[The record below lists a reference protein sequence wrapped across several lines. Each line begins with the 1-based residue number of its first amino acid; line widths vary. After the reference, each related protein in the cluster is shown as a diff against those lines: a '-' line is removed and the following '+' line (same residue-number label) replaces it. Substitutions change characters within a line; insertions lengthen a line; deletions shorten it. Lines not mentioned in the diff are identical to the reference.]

1 MVTLVLFKDI
11 EKVDLKITDN
21 SKISS
26 DCKEFITVKKKKTQ
40 KTFILKPQL
49 YSHLI
54 PRCLFKQISLL
65 KNSSILL
72 IVK

>member
-26 DCKEFITVKKKKTQ
+26 DCKEFITVKKKKNP
-40 KTFILKPQL
+40 KNL
-49 YSHLI
+49 YSKTTT
-54 PRCLFKQISLL
+54 LFSSYSSLPF
-65 KNSSILL
+65 
-72 IVK
+72 